1 MLTTGQPCQLSR
13 EIAVE
18 LLDELGRC
26 RAREREVRRLVARL
40 QEVLETEGP

>member
-1 MLTTGQPCQLSR
+1 MLTTGEPCQLSR

-26 RAREREVRRLVARL
+26 QARERELRRLVAQL
-40 QEVLETEGP
+40 QEALEPEGA

>member
-26 RAREREVRRLVARL
+26 RARERQLRRLVDEL
-40 QEVLETEGP
+40 QEALKPEA

>member
-18 LLDELGRC
+18 VLDELGRC
-26 RAREREVRRLVARL
+26 RARERQVRRLVAQL
-40 QEVLETEGP
+40 QEALEPE